1 MDYVL
6 SGKVKYQDARAKTLV
21 EIGVAF
27 FSEDDSA
34 ATIMEP
40 IAIYSLV
47 NFFKSHGQ
55 TVGTYL
61 NMLWTSARGYSYGN
75 IFEEIVA
82 WNFFTAFSS
91 GQELDAVFHFCGTP
105 PPWAKERAHLLS
117 ISIDNDTVHSTPITT
132 QCAYPFALKATDE
145 TAALNWASNPMGI
158 PILFPDDYCGPDIIM
173 VLETVETKQRI
184 VVSAQTKSG
193 KDIPLQKALESVNPD
208 KMYMVKV
215 CFSCFYPFRFI
226 ISLHHFP

>member
-6 SGKVKYQDARAKTLV
+6 SGTIKHQDARAKSLV

-27 FSEDDSA
+27 FCKEGST

-47 NFFKSHGQ
+47 NFFKSRGQ

-61 NMLWTSARGYSYGN
+61 NTLLTSARGYSCGN
-75 IFEEIVA
+75 VFEEIIA

-91 GQELDAVFHFCGTP
+91 GRELRAVFHFCGTP
-105 PPWAKERAHLLS
+105 PEWSEECAQLLS
-117 ISIDNDTVHSTPITT
+117 ISIENNTVHSTPITT
-132 QCAYPFALKATDE
+132 QCAFPFALKAKHE
-145 TAALNWASNPMGI
+145 TTALDWASNPMGI
-158 PILFPDDYCGPDIIM
+158 PILFPDNYCGPDIIM
-173 VLETVETKQRI
+173 VLETVQTKQRI
-184 VVSAQTKSG
+184 VVCVQTKFTTEGNIS
-193 KDIPLQKALESVNPD
+193 LEKALETVNPE

-215 CFSCFYPFRFI
+215 CFFLFSSF
-226 ISLHHFP
+226 SLHHFS